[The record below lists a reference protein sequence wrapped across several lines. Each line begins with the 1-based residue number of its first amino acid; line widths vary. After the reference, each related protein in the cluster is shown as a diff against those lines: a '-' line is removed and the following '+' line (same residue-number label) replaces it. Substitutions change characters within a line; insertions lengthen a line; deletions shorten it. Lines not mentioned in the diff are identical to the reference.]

1 MRKIFA
7 IVLVALLLGVGVVAL
22 IETDPGYVLVSHG
35 NYTLE
40 TSLWVGLL
48 LLALLVLLVY
58 GLLRLVYS
66 LVGGQR
72 SLVSWLGTRKAHHA
86 SRLTTRGLISFIEG
100 DWSKAQRQ
108 LLRGAKNNE
117 APLVNYLLAAR
128 SSNRLN
134 EKDKVGEY
142 LGAAADAEPG
152 AAVAVAITRA
162 EMKLHAGEYEQ
173 ALACL
178 TQAGGKTSQHPHVLG
193 LLQQAYY
200 GLQNWDKLAELLPQL
215 KKQQLLAS
223 DDLRQLEREV
233 YGHRLGR
240 RAAPT
245 EAAALDNL
253 RSGWQKMPADLKR
266 DPDMLHGYVRMLSE
280 LGDPALAEKMIL
292 RALKQQWDS
301 KLVRQ
306 YGLVES
312 DNVSRQLTRAESWLA
327 DHNEDPQLL
336 LCLGRLSA
344 RDKLWGKARDYF
356 ESSYRLER
364 SGETCAELGRLLT
377 GLGEP
382 KVAAAYFREGL
393 LLREGDL
400 PQLPMPEKVVPHST

>member
-48 LLALLVLLVY
+48 LLALLMLLVY

-66 LVGGQR
+66 LIGGQR

-86 SRLTTRGLISFIEG
+86 SRLTTRGLISFTEG
-100 DWSKAQRQ
+100 NWSKARRQ
-108 LLRGAKNNE
+108 LVRGAKNNE

-128 SSNRLN
+128 SSDRLN
-134 EKDKVGEY
+134 EPDKVGQY
-142 LGAAADAEPG
+142 LGAAGDVEPG
-152 AAVAVAITRA
+152 AAVVVEITRA

-178 TQAGGKTSQHPHVLG
+178 EQARGNVNQNPYVLG
-193 LLQQAYY
+193 LLQQIYY
-200 GLQNWDKLAELLPQL
+200 GLKDWDKLADLLPQL
-215 KKQQLLAS
+215 KKYNLLAG
-223 DDLRQLEREV
+223 DELRQLEREV

-240 RAAPT
+240 GA
-245 EAAALDNL
+245 
-253 RSGWQKMPADLKR
+253 WQKMPADLKQ
-266 DPDMLHGYVRMLSE
+266 DPEMLHGYVRMLSE
-280 LGDPALAEKMIL
+280 LGDHALAEKTIL
-292 RALKQQWDS
+292 RALKHQWDS
-301 KLVRQ
+301 NLVRQ
-306 YGLVES
+306 YGYVES
-312 DNVSRQLTRAESWLA
+312 GNAPRQLARAESWLTA
-327 DHNEDPQLL
+327 HNEDPQLL
-336 LCLGRLSA
+336 LCLGRLAA

-393 LLREGDL
+393 SMCEGDL
-400 PQLPMPEKVVPHST
+400 PQLPMPG